1 MTHRGHHGGRTAA
14 RGASARPA
22 CPAAG
27 IGQQT
32 TLKRLIAAGLIAV
45 LPLAASAATGLPPLA
60 QERYINDRLI
70 AARIADRIRKEC
82 PTLGARMIY
91 AFQQARALERY
102 ALDKGYSKA
111 EVEAFLDSKP
121 DRQRI
126 YATAEDYL
134 ARNGATPGD
143 PDSYCR
149 VGRAEMDRRSVA
161 GSLLVAK

>member
-1 MTHRGHHGGRTAA
+1 MMTQGDHGRMTVACRA
-14 RGASARPA
+14 LARPA
-22 CPAAG
+22 RFAANLCERVAV
-27 IGQQT
+27 T
-32 TLKRLIAAGLIAV
+32 RLIAAALIAV
-45 LPLAASAATGLPPLA
+45 LPLAASAATGLPPLS

-82 PTLGARMIY
+82 PTMGARIIY

-111 EVEAFLDSKP
+111 EVDAFVDSKP

-126 YATAEDYL
+126 YATAEEYL

-143 PDSYCR
+143 PDSFCR
-149 VGRAEMDRRSVA
+149 LGRAEIDRRSVT

>member
-1 MTHRGHHGGRTAA
+1 
-14 RGASARPA
+14 
-22 CPAAG
+22 
-27 IGQQT
+27 
-32 TLKRLIAAGLIAV
+32 
-45 LPLAASAATGLPPLA
+45 
-60 QERYINDRLI
+60 
-70 AARIADRIRKEC
+70 
-82 PTLGARMIY
+82 MIY